1 MCKITQKEIHHR
13 IVLQRTDWVGHK
25 IPNSGDAFT
34 KGKSE
39 YCSHAIDFLMGKA
52 ELAIRGTKTSSIF
65 CFRTHNTQLSKTIPL
80 KQNFSCFSLLST
92 K

>member
-1 MCKITQKEIHHR
+1 MYKITQKEIHHR
-13 IVLQRTDWVGHK
+13 IVLQRTDWAGHK

-34 KGKSE
+34 KGEGE

-52 ELAIRGTKTSSIF
+52 KLAIRGTKTSSIF
-65 CFRTHNTQLSKTIPL
+65 CFRTHNTQLSKMIL
-80 KQNFSCFSLLST
+80 FKQNFTCFPLLFT